1 MKTKF
6 QPNRGVTLI
15 EVLVSLLILAVGV
28 LGLVSTVVYS
38 KSLQHRAVEIN
49 EATKI
54 GQTVLESFRKL
65 PYIVLK
71 ETIAPGTYTIRNVGN
86 TVTDPSLKAYDIMHP
101 GLLYQLQTKL
111 YERRL
116 YDSVK
121 VEHATDAVRVSVQIW
136 RNGDT
141 ETPLVSLV
149 TYIVKNGINFR

>member
-1 MKTKF
+1 MRLRCHS
-6 QPNRGVTLI
+6 NGGVTLI
-15 EVLVSLLILAVGV
+15 EVLIALVILSVGV

-38 KSLQHRAVEIN
+38 KSLQQSAVEIN

-54 GQTVLESFRKL
+54 SQTVLESFRKL
-65 PYIVLK
+65 PYIILE
-71 ETIAPGTYTIRNVGN
+71 ETIASGTYTIRDVGN
-86 TVTDPSLKAYDIMHP
+86 SVTDPSLKAYDIIHP

-121 VEHATDAVRVSVQIW
+121 VEHATDAVRVSIQIW

-141 ETPLVSLV
+141 ESPVVSMV